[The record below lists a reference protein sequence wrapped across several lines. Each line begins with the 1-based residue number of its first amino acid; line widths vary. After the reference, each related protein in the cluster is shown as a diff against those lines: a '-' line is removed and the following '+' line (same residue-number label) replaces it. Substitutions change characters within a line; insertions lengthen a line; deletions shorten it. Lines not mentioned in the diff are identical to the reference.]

1 MHALIRTL
9 RGVATGLGAALL
21 ATVALASFPDKPIK
35 LIVPYAPGGI
45 TDNLARAL
53 GDGVGRELKQ
63 PIIVE
68 NRAGAGAM
76 VGTGAAARSPADGYT
91 MLMATNGNM
100 TVTPLVTKKLNY
112 DPIRELR
119 VIAIVA
125 EVPTVVVTNLQTPI
139 SDLKGLAAFGKAN
152 EGKLNF
158 ASLGQ
163 GNVTYLTAKKIET
176 ELGIR
181 MTEVPYKGSVP
192 ALTALM
198 SNDVQMY
205 VDVLPGALPFI
216 QSGKLKA
223 LAVPM
228 EKRIQWL
235 PDTPTLQEAGYEK
248 FHAASWL
255 GLAVPTATPPD
266 VVATLQQAIA
276 RFVRDEKFRA
286 TFTKAG
292 ILMMPPMEPTQV
304 DEYVKADRDRW
315 GALIRE
321 HNISID

>member
-1 MHALIRTL
+1 MHALTRTL
-9 RGVATGLGAALL
+9 RAAMTGAGALLL
-21 ATVALASFPDKPIK
+21 ATAALATFPDKPLK

-53 GDGVGRELKQ
+53 ADGIGRELKQ
-63 PIIVE
+63 PIVVD

-91 MLMATNGNM
+91 LLMATNGNM

-119 VIAIVA
+119 VISIVA

-139 SDLKGLAAFGKAN
+139 SDLRGLAAYGKAN

-163 GNVTYLTAKKIET
+163 GNVTYLTGKKIES

-198 SNDVQMY
+198 SNDVQLY
-205 VDVLPGALPFI
+205 VDVLPGRCPSFRPASSRPWPCPWTSAFR
-216 QSGKLKA
+216 GC
-223 LAVPM
+223 
-228 EKRIQWL
+228 RI
-235 PDTPTLQEAGYEK
+235 
-248 FHAASWL
+248 
-255 GLAVPTATPPD
+255 PP
-266 VVATLQQAIA
+266 
-276 RFVRDEKFRA
+276 RCRKRA
-286 TFTKAG
+286 TRSSTRPAG
-292 ILMMPPMEPTQV
+292 WDWPSPPARPPT
-304 DEYVKADRDRW
+304 W
-315 GALIRE
+315 
-321 HNISID
+321 